1 MNGVKNETHVRVE
14 QTARG
19 IWYCSGVDVYG
30 ENTARLELELQT
42 TMGLVEKVLFQHNKN
57 DSLEEPHTDLTTEPE
72 KFKAWK
78 KVKQ

>member
-30 ENTARLELELQT
+30 ENTAKLEIELQT
-42 TMGLVEKVLFQHNKN
+42 TMGLVERILFQHNRA
-57 DSLEEPHTDLTTEPE
+57 DSEEPQHTDLTTTAKEYAAPV
-72 KFKAWK
+72 
-78 KVKQ
+78 KVRK

>member
-30 ENTARLELELQT
+30 DNTAHVRTELEF
-42 TMGLVEKVLFQHNKN
+42 TMSMIENVLKLHN
-57 DSLEEPHTDLTTEPE
+57 SGPEEERQHTDLTTAGPPAA
-72 KFKAWK
+72 KPV
-78 KVKQ
+78 KVRQ

>member
-30 ENTARLELELQT
+30 ENTARIEIELQT
-42 TMGLVEKVLFQHNKN
+42 TMGLIEKILFQHNRA
-57 DSLEEPHTDLTTEPE
+57 DSEEPQHTDL
-72 KFKAWK
+72 
-78 KVKQ
+78 KVGFVELKGPQKVRK

>member
-30 ENTARLELELQT
+30 ENTTAITVELSL
-42 TMGLVEKVLFQHNKN
+42 TMSAIETVLDKHNMQPEEEKQ
-57 DSLEEPHTDLTTEPE
+57 HTDLTT
-72 KFKAWK
+72 KLDDATKTFKVRK
-78 KVKQ
+78 

>member
-30 ENTARLELELQT
+30 ENSSVLRQELQT
-42 TMGLVEKVLFQHNKN
+42 NMVLVEEILSAHNKPA
-57 DSLEEPHTDLTTEPE
+57 DSEEVRADLTTVNSDYTTPG
-72 KFKAWK
+72 KLKR
-78 KVKQ
+78 

>member
-30 ENTARLELELQT
+30 ENSSVLRQELET
-42 TMGLVEKVLFQHNKN
+42 NMILVEDILAKHNN
-57 DSLEEPHTDLTTEPE
+57 PQQTDEQHTDL
-72 KFKAWK
+72 
-78 KVKQ
+78 KVGFVPLEGPRKVRK

>member
-30 ENTARLELELQT
+30 ENTTAITVELSL
-42 TMGLVEKVLFQHNKN
+42 TMSAIERVLDKHNMQPEEEKQ
-57 DSLEEPHTDLTTEPE
+57 HTDLTTSSPIGEY
-72 KFKAWK
+72 AK
-78 KVKQ
+78 KVRK

>member
-1 MNGVKNETHVRVE
+1 VNGVKNETHVRVE

-30 ENTARLELELQT
+30 ENSSVLRTELET
-42 TMGLVEKVLFQHNKN
+42 NMVLVEEILSAHNKPAA
-57 DSLEEPHTDLTTEPE
+57 SEEVHADLTT
-72 KFKAWK
+72 ARTSTQLCK

>member
-30 ENTARLELELQT
+30 ENSSVLRQELETNMILVEDILSKHNRPQT
-42 TMGLVEKVLFQHNKN
+42 TDEMLA
-57 DSLEEPHTDLTTEPE
+57 DLRVGFVPL
-72 KFKAWK
+72 KGPKGA
-78 KVKQ
+78 KQ

>member
-42 TMGLVEKVLFQHNKN
+42 AMGLVEKILFQHNKA
-57 DSLEEPHTDLTTEPE
+57 DSLEEPHVDLTTADVSA
-72 KFKAWK
+72 KWK
-78 KVKQ
+78 EKVKK

>member
-30 ENTARLELELQT
+30 ENSSVLRQELQT
-42 TMGLVEKVLFQHNKN
+42 NMVLVEEILSAHNKPA
-57 DSLEEPHTDLTTEPE
+57 DSEEVRADLTTVNSDYTKPG
-72 KFKAWK
+72 KMKR
-78 KVKQ
+78 

>member
-19 IWYCSGVDVYG
+19 VWYCTGIDVYG
-30 ENTARLELELQT
+30 ENGSVLRVELESN
-42 TMGLVEKVLFQHNKN
+42 MGLVEEILIRHNQIRA
-57 DSLEEPHTDLTTEPE
+57 SEEVHADLTTDPE
-72 KFKAWK
+72 KLKAWK

>member
-30 ENTARLELELQT
+30 ENTTKLEVELQT
-42 TMGLVEKVLFQHNKN
+42 AIGLVEKILFQHNRS
-57 DSLEEPHTDLTTEPE
+57 DSPDPQHTDLSVGFVELKGPQ
-72 KFKAWK
+72 
-78 KVKQ
+78 KVRK

>member
-42 TMGLVEKVLFQHNKN
+42 TMGLVEKVLFQHNKA
-57 DSLEEPHTDLTTEPE
+57 DSLEEPHVDLTTADVSA
-72 KFKAWK
+72 KWK
-78 KVKQ
+78 EKVKK